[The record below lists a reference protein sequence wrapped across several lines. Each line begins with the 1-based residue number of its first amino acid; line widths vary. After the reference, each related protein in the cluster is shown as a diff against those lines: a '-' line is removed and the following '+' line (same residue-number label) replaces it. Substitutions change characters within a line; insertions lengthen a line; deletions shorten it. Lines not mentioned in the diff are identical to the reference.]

1 MEQLLMSKNTI
12 TNYLWECLLSSLVS
26 IFPVLFCYSNQS
38 STFGQTIFNLFDP
51 DHAKN
56 FNISKLVVSFYF
68 MIPVIQIFKLEF

>member
-1 MEQLLMSKNTI
+1 MSKNTI
-12 TNYLWECLLSSLVS
+12 TNDLWECLLNSLVS

-56 FNISKLVVSFYF
+56 FNISRLVVSFYF
-68 MIPVIQIFKLEF
+68 MLLVLKFLIL